1 MGIHHVLMRFL
12 DRIELLLLISR
23 EQRPNLGQRAVH
35 DRLRF
40 LHRLL
45 MNGSDLRFGLIE
57 DWLNLG
63 LLVRCQI
70 QLLG

>member
-1 MGIHHVLMRFL
+1 MRFL
-12 DRIELLLLISR
+12 DGIQLLLLISR
-23 EQRPNLGQRAVH
+23 EQRPDLRQRVV
-35 DRLRF
+35 DNSFRF

-45 MNGSDLRFGLIE
+45 MNGSDLRFGLIK